1 MTESNKLL
9 MQWRGPTLWRVVWGL
24 TVQSKDGVQDKDMP
38 REYVEEVYFAR
49 EPEVDAVLTSIKDDA
64 IVAVAGMIHQ
74 NTDPEPE
81 EVPDL

>member
-1 MTESNKLL
+1 
-9 MQWRGPTLWRVVWGL
+9 
-24 TVQSKDGVQDKDMP
+24 MP
-38 REYVEEVYFAR
+38 HEYVEEVYFAR

-81 EVPDL
+81 ELPDL